1 MFVQKLSDKVGFIEI
16 LMFAFCF
23 IYKSLK
29 NGKIKQQVQYSKYIA
44 TFL

>member
-29 NGKIKQQVQYSKYIA
+29 NGKIKQ
-44 TFL
+44 